1 MMMLFT
7 TLLKEDEVKKFAKSL
22 LLEFY
27 CKDEDKKEVQQFL
40 DGKIGE
46 FRCEHVDG
54 KKDY

>member
-1 MMMLFT
+1 MLFT
-7 TLLKEDEVKKFAKSL
+7 TLLKKDEVKKFAKPL